1 MHNGN
6 IKELQR
12 ALRVACACADLKAP
26 ATADQAAALERA
38 YQLLAQTHPKD
49 LIDALVGLRRS
60 GLNPFQMPIDLQQ
73 ATREMVNSFEE
84 LGRASG
90 RFDERIHG
98 PFRRPSTDL

>member
-1 MHNGN
+1 MHDVQ

-12 ALRVACACADLKAP
+12 ALRVACACAELKVP

-49 LIDALVGLRRS
+49 IIDALVRLRNA
-60 GLNPFQMPIDLQQ
+60 GLNLFQLPVDLQP
-73 ATREMVNSFEE
+73 ATRELVNDFGEFR
-84 LGRASG
+84 RASG

-98 PFRRPSTDL
+98 PFQRPSTDL